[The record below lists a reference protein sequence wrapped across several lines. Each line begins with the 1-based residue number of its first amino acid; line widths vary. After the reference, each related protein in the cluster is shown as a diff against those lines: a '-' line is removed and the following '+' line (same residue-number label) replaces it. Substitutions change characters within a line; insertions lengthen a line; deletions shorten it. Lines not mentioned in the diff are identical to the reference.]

1 MSFEGGQD
9 LSLGRSYN
17 CIKLF
22 GFYSKQLSGWDDLK
36 QGFKIIQ
43 LHLQL
48 LPRELIGREVGSM
61 IRNLLKQT
69 R

>member
-43 LHLQL
+43 LHL
-48 LPRELIGREVGSM
+48 
-61 IRNLLKQT
+61 
-69 R
+69 